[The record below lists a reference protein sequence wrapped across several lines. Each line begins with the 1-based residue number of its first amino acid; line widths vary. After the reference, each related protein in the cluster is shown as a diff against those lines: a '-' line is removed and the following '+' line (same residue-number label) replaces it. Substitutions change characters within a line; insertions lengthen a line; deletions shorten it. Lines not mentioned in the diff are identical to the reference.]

1 MKDYQIK
8 KTKEF
13 REIEVFSLFFISFA
27 GNFILAD
34 KFFGRI
40 KVKQQRIKIRYAYLN
55 EFDYQIYWT
64 KWEKSWKTIK

>member
-8 KTKEF
+8 KLKEF

-27 GNFILAD
+27 GITN
-34 KFFGRI
+34 KFFGR
-40 KVKQQRIKIRYAYLN
+40 KKLKQQRIKTRYTYLN

-64 KWEKSWKTIK
+64 KWKKSWKIIK

>member
-8 KTKEF
+8 KLKEF

-27 GNFILAD
+27 ENFILTN
-34 KFFGRI
+34 KFFGR
-40 KVKQQRIKIRYAYLN
+40 KKLKQQRIKTRYTYLN

-64 KWEKSWKTIK
+64 KWKKSWKTIK